1 MPRTASACST
11 AALTPSALNDCF
23 MWCST
28 PSEIHL
34 WFEITLLEAT
44 EGGTRS

>member
-1 MPRTASACST
+1 VVFDS
-11 AALTPSALNDCF
+11 F
-23 MWCST
+23 
-28 PSEIHL
+28 EIHL